1 MARTRQL
8 KLANTNGLLLLLAV
22 VAGLVA
28 AVIVF
33 IVVSES
39 GGDGDS
45 ATTVAGGTAP
55 ALVAT
60 ESISA
65 GTLIT
70 EEMVKV
76 VDVPESLLVVGVY
89 DDADLVVGEVST
101 VTISAG
107 EQITTLKIGLLVPDQ
122 GLSGVVATGMRA
134 VSVQVSE
141 LTAVGGNLLPGDRVD
156 ILVTTRIER
165 APGLAEDEYILRT
178 TTLLQDVEVLSVAQE
193 AQEPA
198 AQAVAT
204 EDGEAGSASYTSG
217 QLPEDITEQPRA
229 RTLTLSLTLEQA
241 VILITEQGYAERV
254 WAVLR
259 AFGDDSIAEVAPYEV
274 TIIE

>member
-1 MARTRQL
+1 MAGTRQL
-8 KLANTNGLLLLLAV
+8 KFANTNGLLLLLAV

-39 GGDGDS
+39 GDGDS
-45 ATTVAGGTAP
+45 ASTIGGGVAP

-65 GTLIT
+65 GTPIT

-76 VDVPESLLVVGVY
+76 VDVPESMLVTGVY

-101 VTISAG
+101 VAIGSG
-107 EQITTLKIGLLVPDQ
+107 EQITTLKIGLPVPDQ
-122 GLSGVVATGMRA
+122 GLSGVVAPGMRA
-134 VSVQVSE
+134 MSVQVDE
-141 LTAVGGNLLPGDRVD
+141 ETAVGGNLLPGDRVD
-156 ILVTTRIER
+156 IIVITRIET
-165 APGLAEDEYILRT
+165 APGLTEDEYILRT

-193 AQEPA
+193 AQEPV
-198 AQAVAT
+198 AQAAAT
-204 EDGEAGSASYTSG
+204 EDGEVGSASHTSG
-217 QLPEDITEQPRA
+217 QLPEDITEQPGA
-229 RTLTLSLTLEQA
+229 TTLTLSLTLEQA
-241 VILITEQGYAERV
+241 VILITEQEHAERV

-259 AFGDDSIAEVAPYEV
+259 AFGDDSIDDLQPLEVKIVE
-274 TIIE
+274 